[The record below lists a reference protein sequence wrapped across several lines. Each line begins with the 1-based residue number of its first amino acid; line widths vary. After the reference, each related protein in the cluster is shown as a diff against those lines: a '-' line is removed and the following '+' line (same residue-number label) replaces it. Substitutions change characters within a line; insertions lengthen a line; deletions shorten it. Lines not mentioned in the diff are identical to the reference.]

1 MAGLSIA
8 PILGGFAP
16 ILTFLPL
23 IFIISVT
30 AIKDAIEDWKRRK
43 SDEAF
48 NNAPAIL
55 LRNWTNTNIH
65 SRGSSKMQVI
75 VAAFSELFSWVKGPS
90 AYNHPPRAAS
100 IPVSG
105 APTTPSGRSDQNSY
119 FDGGNSEGLDAAGR
133 PTGEHRPNRRK
144 IPHSVLNHTESYHG
158 KSGTGAKWQDCIWQ
172 DVKVGDIVYLQNDD
186 PIPADIVILSTSE
199 PDGLCFIETKNLDG
213 ETNLKIRRGLTAT
226 KDLKSP
232 SDIERAAFYVES
244 EAPHANLYTY
254 QGALKWLISDGADM
268 PAGNRVV
275 HNKTE
280 SITINEILLRGCVLR
295 NTHHVIGMVLFTGTD
310 TKIMLNSG
318 DTPSKRSR
326 IEKDLNFHV
335 RHRYLGTCCYCC
347 NVCVND
353 IYDVYNL
360 IF

>member
-1 MAGLSIA
+1 MFVAGLSIA

-16 ILTFLPL
+16 FLTFLPL
-23 IFIISVT
+23 IFIITVT

-48 NNAPAIL
+48 NNAPTIL
-55 LRNWTNTNIH
+55 LRNWTNTNVNH
-65 SRGSSKMQVI
+65 GGSSKLQAI
-75 VAAFSELFSWVKGPS
+75 QSAISGLFLWKKPS
-90 AYNHPPRAAS
+90 ANGPGRAAA
-100 IPVSG
+100 IN
-105 APTTPSGRSDQNSY
+105 AAAQTATTPSGRSDQNSY
-119 FDGGNSEGLDAAGR
+119 FDGHSEHGATTDEQDSAGR
-133 PTGEHRPNRRK
+133 PARRIRRN
-144 IPHSVLNHTESYHG
+144 IPHSVLNHTESYSG
-158 KSGTGAKWQDCIWQ
+158 KATGAKWDDCIWQ
-172 DVKVGDIVYLQNDD
+172 DVRVGDIVYLKNDD

-226 KDLKSP
+226 KGLRTP
-232 SDIERAAFYVES
+232 TDIDRAAFYVES
-244 EAPHANLYTY
+244 EAPHANLYSY

-268 PAGNRVV
+268 PARDRVV

-295 NTHHVIGMVLFTGTD
+295 NTDHVIGMVLFTGTD

-335 RHRYLGTCCYCC
+335 SRANCSPWR
-347 NVCVND
+347 VVA
-353 IYDVYNL
+353 
-360 IF
+360 

>member
-16 ILTFLPL
+16 FLTFLPL
-23 IFIISVT
+23 IFIITVT

-75 VAAFSELFSWVKGPS
+75 VAAFSGLFSWAKGPS
-90 AYNHPPRAAS
+90 ANNHPPRAAS
-100 IPVSG
+100 IPLSG

-119 FDGGNSEGLDAAGR
+119 FDGVNSEGQDATSR
-133 PTGEHRPNRRK
+133 PTGGHLPNRRK
-144 IPHSVLNHTESYHG
+144 IPHSVLNHTESYQG
-158 KSGTGAKWQDCIWQ
+158 KPGTGAKWQDCIWQ

-226 KDLKSP
+226 KDLKTP
-232 SDIERAAFYVES
+232 ADIERAAFYVES
-244 EAPHANLYTY
+244 EAPHANLYSY

-295 NTHHVIGMVLFTGTD
+295 NTNHIIGMVLFTGTD

-335 RHRYLGTCCYCC
+335 RHRCLG
-347 NVCVND
+347 N
-353 IYDVYNL
+353 
-360 IF
+360 

>member
-1 MAGLSIA
+1 M
-8 PILGGFAP
+8 
-16 ILTFLPL
+16 
-23 IFIISVT
+23 T

-48 NNAPAIL
+48 NNAPTIL
-55 LRNWTNTNIH
+55 LRNWTNTNI
-65 SRGSSKMQVI
+65 SSSSSSKLQALQSAI
-75 VAAFSELFSWVKGPS
+75 SGLFLWKKPVARGPG
-90 AYNHPPRAAS
+90 RAAA
-100 IPVSG
+100 IN
-105 APTTPSGRSDQNSY
+105 AAAQTATTPSGRSDQNSY
-119 FDGGNSEGLDAAGR
+119 FDGHSAHGATTDDQDSAGR
-133 PTGEHRPNRRK
+133 PARRIRRN
-144 IPHSVLNHTESYHG
+144 IPHSVLNHTESYSG
-158 KSGTGAKWQDCIWQ
+158 KSNGAKWDDCIWQ
-172 DVKVGDIVYLQNDD
+172 DVRVGDIVYLKNDD

-226 KDLKSP
+226 KGLRTP
-232 SDIERAAFYVES
+232 ADIDRAAFYVES
-244 EAPHANLYTY
+244 EAPHANLYSY

-268 PAGNRVV
+268 PARDRVV

-295 NTHHVIGMVLFTGTD
+295 NTGYVIGMVLFTGTD

-335 RHRYLGTCCYCC
+335 SRESNSFVANCRDILFLECCIAVLTAFLLYE
-347 NVCVND
+347 
-353 IYDVYNL
+353 L
-360 IF
+360 RSS